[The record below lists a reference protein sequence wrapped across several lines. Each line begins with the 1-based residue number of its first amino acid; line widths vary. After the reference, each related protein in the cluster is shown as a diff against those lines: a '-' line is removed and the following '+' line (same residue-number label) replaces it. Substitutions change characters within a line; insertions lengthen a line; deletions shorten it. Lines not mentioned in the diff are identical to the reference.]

1 MPAPHDEPI
10 PKDGPA
16 SADPTGTHPPGQ
28 TPSDAPQPPEPGAD
42 ELDDPAGHGP
52 GEPHGDSA
60 KGDGSGVSRE
70 QYEAATA
77 ERDDLRDKLLRA
89 QAETDNVRKR
99 AAREQSEGA
108 RFAAVPL
115 AKAILPGLDDLR
127 RAVEAAKASRE
138 AGADPAKLADD
149 LLGGVSA
156 TLANLEK
163 ALAGQGIE
171 PIPAVGEPFD
181 PNRHEALAQAPSLDH
196 PPGTVIQEAQR
207 GYAAGDRVLRP
218 SQVIVATAAAE

>member
-1 MPAPHDEPI
+1 MTAPHDPI
-10 PKDGPA
+10 P
-16 SADPTGTHPPGQ
+16 SADRTGTHPPGV
-28 TPSDAPQPPEPGAD
+28 TPAGAPQPPEPGPAD
-42 ELDDPAGHGP
+42 EMNEPAGDGP
-52 GEPHGDSA
+52 GEPRAQDAPIG
-60 KGDGSGVSRE
+60 RE

-77 ERDDLRDKLLRA
+77 ERDELRDKLLRA

-99 AAREQSEGA
+99 AAREQSEGR

-115 AKAILPGLDDLR
+115 AKALLPGLDDLR
-127 RAVEAAKASRE
+127 RAVDAAKASRE
-138 AGADPAKLADD
+138 AGADAERLADD

-156 TLANLEK
+156 TLQNMEK
-163 ALAGQGIE
+163 ALAAQGIE

-218 SQVIVATAAAE
+218 SHVIVATAAAE

>member
-1 MPAPHDEPI
+1 MPAPHDDPV
-10 PKDGPA
+10 P
-16 SADPTGTHPPGQ
+16 SADPTGDHPPGQ
-28 TPSDAPQPPEPGAD
+28 TPADAPQPPEPDADD
-42 ELDDPAGHGP
+42 ELAEPPGQGP
-52 GEPHGDSA
+52 GEPHPNA
-60 KGDGSGVSRE
+60 AAPSRE

-77 ERDDLRDKLLRA
+77 ERDELRDKLLRA

-99 AAREQSEGA
+99 AAREQSEGR

-115 AKAILPGLDDLR
+115 AKALLPGLDDLR
-127 RAVEAAKASRE
+127 RAVDAARASRE

-149 LLGGVSA
+149 LLGGVAA
-156 TLANLEK
+156 TLQNMEK

-171 PIPAVGEPFD
+171 PIAAVGEPFD

-218 SQVIVATAAAE
+218 SHVVVATAASE